1 MLKKLLFIFL
11 YANTIIAMIV
21 LIPFITNDY
30 VLSALYVLFI
40 YLLLR
45 FRPEPYDRTALLIGL
60 IGITIAE
67 YIFVSTGVET
77 FNRNTLFGLMPLW
90 LPLLWAYAFVVI
102 KRSMRMLV
110 RGK

>member
-1 MLKKLLFIFL
+1 MLKKLFYIFL

-21 LIPFITNDY
+21 LIPFIANDY
-30 VLSALYVLFI
+30 LLSALYALCIYVLLKFK
-40 YLLLR
+40 
-45 FRPEPYDRTALLIGL
+45 PESYDITALLVGL
-60 IGITIAE
+60 IGITIIE

-77 FNRNTLFGLMPLW
+77 FVRNSLFGIMPLW

-110 RGK
+110 SG